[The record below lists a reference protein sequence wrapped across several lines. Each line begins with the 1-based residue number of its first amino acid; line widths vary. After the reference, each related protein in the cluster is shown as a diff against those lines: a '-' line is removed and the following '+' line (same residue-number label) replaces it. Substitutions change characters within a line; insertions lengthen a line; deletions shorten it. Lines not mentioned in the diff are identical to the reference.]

1 MIKQFLIKIQAFF
14 LGLGMVFTMVQL
26 YALPVYAENE
36 IKPKISIGNG
46 FAVALKDDGSAWV
59 WGKNDNGVFGT
70 TEYAEDAVSPSPV
83 AVAMPEHT
91 SFFDISAGNDHVIA
105 LDTDGNVWTWGAN
118 GLGQLGVSTE
128 TVSTQCNEPIK
139 VTAFSTA
146 RITAVY
152 AGNHASFALD
162 ADGKI
167 YAWGSDFNGYLGLS
181 SADDSTDTPTQ
192 LTALSGVVVSSLYV
206 GENTVAALATDKSVY
221 LWGKNDKR
229 QVGVSSGNA
238 IQVPTLKDLGGAQA
252 IDIALGAIHSS
263 VLCLGDTQNVMKNF
277 GVNEYGQFGNGKQST
292 SLVSATLTTN
302 FTMENKITAIAAGSY
317 HMLGLTA
324 EGELYTW
331 GSTDYEDPTN
341 NYQHT
346 PSVIV
351 LPEDVKPVS
360 IEAAYGHS
368 ALIDE
373 NGYIYVWGK
382 VLGSQSSEIQNTP
395 TRLNTASGAVFE
407 LGVPF
412 TDIVQNV
419 LISATAT
426 VPAPTY
432 VVSIPA
438 TVATPDLHQ
447 KSSQDVNKI
456 SQTPITLSASG
467 VNNLFGEKQ
476 VSVYLS
482 TEENPFYLTDGTHQ
496 LPYSLYNLPTG
507 GETLENGA
515 LFAVFTA
522 NGSVTGR
529 IEIDQ
534 SLIRHTGVY
543 RDTVTFEVR
552 LETISPEEE
561 EEQ

>member
-1 MIKQFLIKIQAFF
+1 M
-14 LGLGMVFTMVQL
+14 GLGMLFTVVQL
-26 YALPVYAENE
+26 YAMPVFAENE

-59 WGKNDNGVFGT
+59 WGTNDNGVFGT

-91 SFFDISAGNDHVIA
+91 EFCDISAGNDHVIA
-105 LDTDGNVWTWGAN
+105 LDTDGNVWAWGAN
-118 GLGQLGVSTE
+118 GVGQLGVSTE
-128 TVSTQCNEPIK
+128 TVSTQSNAPIK

-152 AGNHASFALD
+152 AGTHASFALD
-162 ADGKI
+162 ADGKV
-167 YAWGSDFNGYLGLS
+167 YAWGSDLNGYLGVS
-181 SADDSTDTPTQ
+181 SEDDSTNTPTQ

-206 GENTVAALATDKSVY
+206 GETTVAVIATDKSVY
-221 LWGKNDKR
+221 LWGENDNCQAGQTVTKR
-229 QVGVSSGNA
+229 V
-238 IQVPTLKDLGGAQA
+238 IHVPTQKDLDGSQP

-263 VLCLGDTQNVMKNF
+263 VLCLGNLQNVMKSF
-277 GVNEYGQFGNGKQST
+277 GKNQYGQFCNGETST
-292 SLVSATLTTN
+292 GASLKTN
-302 FTMENKITAIAAGSY
+302 FANFAMENKITSVAAGSY
-317 HMLGLTA
+317 HMLGLTS
-324 EGELYTW
+324 EGEIYTW
-331 GSTDYEDPTN
+331 GTTDINVDPETVDLG
-341 NYQHT
+341 T
-346 PSVIV
+346 PKLIA

-373 NGYIYVWGK
+373 NGYIYVWGQ
-382 VLGSQSSEIQNTP
+382 VLGSQDSEIQNTP
-395 TRLNTASGAVFE
+395 NRLNAASGAVFE

-447 KSSQDVNKI
+447 KSSQDANKI
-456 SQTPITLSASG
+456 SQTPITLSATG
-467 VNNLFGEKQ
+467 VDNLFGEKQ

-482 TEENPFYLTDGTHQ
+482 AEQNPFYLTDGTHQ

-507 GETLENGA
+507 GDALENGA

-534 SLIRHTGVY
+534 SQIRHTGVY

-552 LETISPEEE
+552 LETISQEEE
-561 EEQ
+561 TEQ